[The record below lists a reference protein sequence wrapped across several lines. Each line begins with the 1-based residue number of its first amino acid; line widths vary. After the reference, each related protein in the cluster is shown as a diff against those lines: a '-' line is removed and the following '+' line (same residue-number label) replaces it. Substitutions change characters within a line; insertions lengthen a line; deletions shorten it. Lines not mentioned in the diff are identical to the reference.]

1 MNLEDFKKEFDETI
15 GKMSPQELVDALDK
29 IKADSLLIQHN
40 SPAGPYWY
48 HPDHPMCQDGQVLWE
63 FPEDEE

>member
-15 GKMSPQELVDALDK
+15 GKMSPQELVDAPDK